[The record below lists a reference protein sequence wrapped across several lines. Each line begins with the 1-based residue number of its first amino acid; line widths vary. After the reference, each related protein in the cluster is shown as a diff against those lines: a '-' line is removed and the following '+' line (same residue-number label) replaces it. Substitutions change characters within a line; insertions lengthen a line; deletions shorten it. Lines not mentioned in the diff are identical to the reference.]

1 MVQGRFGFAAGEHAG
16 DFMDAL
22 VVAHFADGGCNA
34 SRLVPRALRF
44 LGHHELGVR
53 PRSHLCQ
60 MGDHNDLCVASQ
72 SREPFAQFDRGFAS
86 HASIDLIKDE
96 GLVAAATDVRRH
108 KFQSQH
114 QSAELAARSAFAHR
128 QLRRTLKRGEQESDI
143 VATVRLERPSVPR

>member
-1 MVQGRFGFAAGEHAG
+1 MSN
-16 DFMDAL
+16 DD
-22 VVAHFADGGCNA
+22 
-34 SRLVPRALRF
+34 
-44 LGHHELGVR
+44 
-53 PRSHLCQ
+53 
-60 MGDHNDLCVASQ
+60 DLCIASQ

-86 HASIDLIKDE
+86 HAGIDLIKDE

-143 VATVRLERPSVPR
+143 VATVRLERLNAPRRIASHRVTVVFIAVA